1 MANRK
6 SLASLAEKLSPEA
19 RERAAL
25 KANGMSEAMD
35 LTMLPCALRVS
46 HRHADRSTGRRSR
59 RLTRPEIT
67 TPGYECLETTGASG
81 SE

>member
-25 KANGMSEAMD
+25 KANCMSEAMD

-46 HRHADRSTGRRSR
+46 HRPANRSIGRLSR

-67 TPGYECLETTGASG
+67 TPGNECLETAGASG

>member
-35 LTMLPCALRVS
+35 LTKLRRAQIVS

-59 RLTRPEIT
+59 RLTGPEIT